1 MVNMHRK
8 SNTSNIPLLQIKFF
22 NTIRTLT
29 TLVFLS
35 TMLILSGCNPTP
47 SHGANK
53 TPSPSTTNA
62 KEAKT
67 ELKQNQELPTP
78 VIQTESGTPIPAI
91 QGSYCWGGM
100 CADYAGDME
109 LLEGQVTVSV
119 LVGENISIHLGTNV
133 PPDELTLVEY
143 VNGVARP
150 ISLREGSFQLAQ
162 EKGTHYYGAFA
173 RWTSS
178 QNSQVSLG
186 DTSFAFVIRGVEKK

>member
-1 MVNMHRK
+1 
-8 SNTSNIPLLQIKFF
+8 
-22 NTIRTLT
+22 
-29 TLVFLS
+29 
-35 TMLILSGCNPTP
+35 
-47 SHGANK
+47 
-53 TPSPSTTNA
+53 
-62 KEAKT
+62 
-67 ELKQNQELPTP
+67 
-78 VIQTESGTPIPAI
+78 
-91 QGSYCWGGM
+91 M